1 MSKKKTRFNFLDF
14 LLALA
19 VFALIAGIIWRQE
32 LSDKI
37 EIRDIEN
44 TVTVLCEFDMV
55 VDGADAAETAYNTV
69 KFTDGSTFVYMD
81 GVAVGTVEKRTV
93 VVPGEESA
101 ETSGDSGSTVKV
113 EKLQL
118 KLSVVSKDSGY
129 YLAGGEKL
137 FIDGEYRFHTKTQE
151 FTVRISTI
159 AEP

>member
-14 LLALA
+14 LLVLA

-55 VDGADAAETAYNTV
+55 VDGADTAETAYNTV
-69 KFTDGSTFVYMD
+69 KFTDGSTFIYMD

-93 VVPGEESA
+93 VVPREESA